1 MQVCSGWRDGGDG
14 PGGWLPRLL
23 AEESL
28 AKSRMNDHVWGAFS
42 FPFFLPLPEK
52 KKEKLTDKPRAKRQR
67 GREEG
72 RERI

>member
-1 MQVCSGWRDGGDG
+1 MRRGWGWGLTGLLGKEDGGDG
-14 PGGWLPRLL
+14 PGGWLLRLL

-52 KKEKLTDKPRAKRQR
+52 KKRETDRQT
-67 GREEG
+67 
-72 RERI
+72 